1 MSKGE
6 KIWLEDKVKIVENLD
21 DHEGYKKGQ
30 VVEVIAIDDDGYY
43 TVEGSDG
50 TQWYVDGEELK
61 LVKAGSRKF
70 GNGGGVG
77 GTFDS
82 SSTGEVIG
90 GTFGSSQSGEMIG
103 GTMASSMYKNGGN
116 LLGSAPSLDSVKKLI
131 SQFYMGST
139 ISLHQIGDSDE
150 YEVHN
155 LKGKINGVKVVKNK
169 GRYRFISE
177 NKFSKGGG
185 VGMDENRLMVMNNNK
200 QISHHSEELANVLKN
215 SKHVPAWVVSK
226 VYRSASDLSDVT
238 HYLDGSSEQY
248 AKGGNTTS
256 GWCYEIGGL

>member
-103 GTMASSMYKNGGN
+103 GTMASSMYK
-116 LLGSAPSLDSVKKLI
+116 
-131 SQFYMGST
+131 
-139 ISLHQIGDSDE
+139 
-150 YEVHN
+150 
-155 LKGKINGVKVVKNK
+155 
-169 GRYRFISE
+169 
-177 NKFSKGGG
+177 KGGG